1 MKYIVGAIV
10 VIVAAIAAILMLSS
24 RPETSTSTDSKAKTA
39 IKITDYVGTFGSEVS
54 LTTQGRIVGDD
65 AFRSVRV
72 TVTQY
77 SRTVEVL
84 KGYDNTVDKSQQF
97 TNTRAA
103 YDAFLHSLANLGF
116 TRTRKPSFPDER
128 GVCPTGNRF
137 VYLLKENGN
146 DIHRSWSASCGNV
159 GTFAGASQVR
169 QLFQSQIPEYSKF
182 VQGVQL

>member
-24 RPETSTSTDSKAKTA
+24 RPEPTTTSESKTKSA
-39 IKITDYVGTFGSEVS
+39 IKLTDYANKYGSEVS
-54 LTTQGRIVGDD
+54 LTTQGKVVGDED
-65 AFRSVRV
+65 FRSIRV
-72 TVTQY
+72 KVTQY
-77 SRTVEVL
+77 NRTVEVL
-84 KGYDNTVDKSQQF
+84 KGYDNTVDKTQQF

-103 YDAFLHSLANLGF
+103 YDTFLHSLANLGF
-116 TRTRKPSFPDER
+116 TKSRKANYADER

-137 VYLLKENGN
+137 IYLLQEDGN
-146 DIHRSWSASCGNV
+146 DVHRSWSASCGNV
-159 GTFAGASQVR
+159 GSFAGASQVR